1 MKSLF
6 AITLV
11 CLISSCSSWKKPL
24 SPPPVVLVDEKP
36 KPLSEFQKEQ
46 LRHPETLKK
55 YAIGRYVDP
64 SNGLVMHEAHDV
76 YRVEATS
83 KWNRQP
89 LRAATRIDDPNPRSI
104 SSQYQSEVAQLRR
117 NLHQERANSSAAM
130 KASEQMRA
138 QIEPLTQAVSK
149 ATDLAKQNAILRKQ
163 LRAAG
168 QTVPA
173 SPIPSTQSE
182 EAASDE
188 DSVKERL
195 RGLFKP
201 NTDNK

>member
-1 MKSLF
+1 MKPLF
-6 AITLV
+6 AISLA
-11 CLISSCSSWKKPL
+11 CLLSSCSSWKKPL
-24 SPPPVVLVDEKP
+24 SPTPVVLVDEKP
-36 KPLSEFQKEQ
+36 KSLSRSQSEQ

-64 SNGLVMHEAHDV
+64 ASGLVMHEAHDV

-130 KASEQMRA
+130 KATEQIRS

-163 LRAAG
+163 LREAG
-168 QTVPA
+168 QTVPT
-173 SPIPSTQSE
+173 SPTRSAEPE
-182 EAASDE
+182 KAASNE

-201 NTDNK
+201 NTDKK